1 MKITKSQLKQIIK
14 EELSKVINEEDYDRY
29 RDRYGHRGG
38 QAAYLRKDR
47 IKRQQIKREKEMTA
61 LGKADAEAGK
71 PRDESITHKAYHI
84 AYDLETDNNKESPD
98 DIVARFPSS
107 RPGEPD
113 QVIYR
118 WQQEEFDERERALKA
133 FNKRKKK

>member
-1 MKITKSQLKQIIK
+1 MKITREQLKQIIK
-14 EELSKVINEEDYDRY
+14 EEL
-29 RDRYGHRGG
+29 
-38 QAAYLRKDR
+38 
-47 IKRQQIKREKEMTA
+47 
-61 LGKADAEAGK
+61 EAIL
-71 PRDESITHKAYHI
+71 D
-84 AYDLETDNNKESPD
+84 ETDDENKSPD

-133 FNKRKKK
+133 FNKGKKK

>member
-14 EELSKVINEEDYDRY
+14 EELEVTIRETHGLSKEDKEEELADDVDYADGMKDAKDGKPIRK
-29 RDRYGHRGG
+29 D
-38 QAAYLRKDR
+38 ASPAYLEGWAEGDGG
-47 IKRQQIKREKEMTA
+47 A
-61 LGKADAEAGK
+61 LD
-71 PRDESITHKAYHI
+71 
-84 AYDLETDNNKESPD
+84 ETDDEKKSPD

-118 WQQEEFDERERALKA
+118 WQQEEFDERERALKT
-133 FNKRKKK
+133 FDKRKKK